1 MKQKIYFY
9 YPNIINDGIKKTYKI
24 YKNYLKKKYEV
35 ILIKNKSNYFS
46 TKFKIFNAIICA
58 LKIILLKDKKK
69 IIFSLDD
76 HLIILIFKIIGFNF
90 KLILRTA
97 NPIFNIYNRS
107 EQKFIGK
114 EGFTSKYET
123 YLYKYADLV
132 ITYSKQNVMS
142 LKKKFDINNVH
153 LVYNFFRKYKYQK
166 KKRKNSYN
174 IFFVGRFVESKD
186 PIFFLTNVIKL
197 LDKMNINIF
206 LLGEG
211 VLKKKLITISK
222 KYEKNVKI
230 FKFTKEPF
238 KKFSKK
244 MDLICI
250 TSKFDGTPNVLG
262 EAISRSIPCLAP
274 KNVGLAN
281 ILLDNG
287 KGGYLYKQSNNK
299 SFQQNLIFA
308 LRNYKTTIKKAK
320 QAYKNLEKFN
330 EKNTLFKLENL
341 INKII

>member
-9 YPNIINDGIKKTYKI
+9 YPNIINDGIKKTYKV
-24 YKNYLKKKYEV
+24 YKNYLKKNYKV
-35 ILIKNKSNYFS
+35 ILIKNKNNYF
-46 TKFKIFNAIICA
+46 TRKFKILNAIICA
-58 LKIILLKDKKK
+58 LKIILLKEKKK

-97 NPIFNIYNRS
+97 NPIFNIYNKS
-107 EQKFIGK
+107 EQKFIRK

-132 ITYSKQNVMS
+132 ITYSKQNVLS
-142 LKKKFDINNVH
+142 LKKKFNVNNVH

-166 KKRKNSYN
+166 KIKKNIYN
-174 IFFVGRFVESKD
+174 VFFVGRFVESKD

-197 LDKMNINIF
+197 LNKININIF

-238 KKFSKK
+238 KKFNKK
-244 MDLICI
+244 IDLICI

-281 ILLDNG
+281 ILLNNG

-299 SFQQNLIFA
+299 SFQENLIFA
-308 LRNYKTTIKKAK
+308 LKNYKTTIKKAK
-320 QAYKNLEKFN
+320 QAYKNLDKFN

-341 INKII
+341 IKKII

>member
-9 YPNIINDGIKKTYKI
+9 YPNIINDGIKKTYKV
-24 YKNYLKKKYEV
+24 YKNYLKKNYKV
-35 ILIKNKSNYFS
+35 ILIKNENNYF
-46 TKFKIFNAIICA
+46 TMRFKILNAIICA

-97 NPIFNIYNRS
+97 NPIFNIYNKS

-132 ITYSKQNVMS
+132 ITYSKQNVLS
-142 LKKKFDINNVH
+142 LKKKFNVNNVH

-166 KKRKNSYN
+166 KIKKNRYN
-174 IFFVGRFVESKD
+174 VFFVGRFVESKD

-197 LDKMNINIF
+197 LNKININIF

-211 VLKKKLITISK
+211 VLKKKLITMSK

-244 MDLICI
+244 IDLICI

-287 KGGYLYKQSNNK
+287 NGGYLYNQSNNK
-299 SFQQNLIFA
+299 SFQKNLIFA
-308 LRNYKTTIKKAK
+308 LKNYKTTIKKAK
-320 QAYKNLEKFN
+320 QSYKNLEKFN
-330 EKNTLFKLENL
+330 EKNTLLKLENL
-341 INKII
+341 IKKII